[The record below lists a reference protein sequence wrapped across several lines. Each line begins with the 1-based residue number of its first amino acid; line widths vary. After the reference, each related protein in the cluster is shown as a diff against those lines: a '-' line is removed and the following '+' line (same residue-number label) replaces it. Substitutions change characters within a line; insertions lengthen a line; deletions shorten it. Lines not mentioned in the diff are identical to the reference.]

1 MSDGEHE
8 PSQQALIV
16 LSYLSR
22 SRMTVSDLAE
32 HAGIPR
38 TSLSKFLNGRWKSM
52 RAEAL
57 ASIAKVLGIPF
68 DLLADSMGGGIS
80 AKAGLPTYLSAPY
93 HVLQPSPE
101 GPRLA
106 ADDSRQIVACPPEA
120 LGMSAVE
127 SYARLAALRV
137 TGDSMA
143 PTVRTGDTLILDVTP
158 GRLASIAD
166 GGIYLFR
173 YHRMAHLRRLSISVR
188 EEVSVLGD
196 GLSAPAEVFTRKD
209 MDRNGFALLG
219 RALGI
224 LRRV

>member
-1 MSDGEHE
+1 MGDGSRK
-8 PSQQALIV
+8 PSQQALII

-38 TSLSKFLNGRWKSM
+38 PSLSKFLNGHWKSL

-68 DLLADSMGGGIS
+68 DLLADSMGSGSS
-80 AKAGLPTYLSAPY
+80 ATPGMPAYLSAPY
-93 HVLQPSPE
+93 HVLRPSQE
-101 GPRLA
+101 GPVLV
-106 ADDSRQIVACPPEA
+106 ADAGRHLVACPPEA

-143 PTVRTGDTLILDVTP
+143 PTVRAGDTLILDITP

-173 YHRMAHLRRLSISVR
+173 YHRMAHLRRLSISVM

-196 GLSAPAEVFTRKD
+196 GLSAPAEVLTRQD
-209 MDRNGFALLG
+209 MDRNGFAILG
-219 RALGI
+219 RSLGI